1 MCRLLGSVSSR
12 TPSYRAATAR
22 ARIASPV
29 LGSAANGT
37 DATRNSKASDQPNR
51 AARGQAIVDTPELA
65 NTDHMIIYCGQ
76 VGKPGRARE
85 MRMRRVEAVVANAL
99 TSPLPVDQPR
109 RGRLRLSSVRRSPH
123 KFQPASATAA
133 DRTAPAQQ
141 HA

>member
-1 MCRLLGSVSSR
+1 MRARQVSR
-12 TPSYRAATAR
+12 IAAVAAAVAALAIGLPIYAAYRRDIRAAR

-76 VGKPGRARE
+76 VGKPGPRARNE
-85 MRMRRVEAVVANAL
+85 NERRR
-99 TSPLPVDQPR
+99 SR
-109 RGRLRLSSVRRSPH
+109 RG
-123 KFQPASATAA
+123 
-133 DRTAPAQQ
+133 
-141 HA
+141 